1 MERRLRTV
9 EETLRNGNGSYSRVG
24 PTQRAF
30 IRPGRPDM
38 SHVSGSAG
46 PKGYDNKKIWALI
59 KQKALECSNPDFEMK
74 NKQI

>member
-9 EETLRNGNGSYSRVG
+9 EETLRNGNSSYSRVG

-38 SHVSGSAG
+38 SHVSGSSG
-46 PKGYDNKKIWALI
+46 PKGYI
-59 KQKALECSNPDFEMK
+59 
-74 NKQI
+74 